1 MIKLFFFFLFKRTH
15 LGPTLHYV
23 HQRIVF
29 LNIVYCFRK
38 FNSHSKLI
46 CLVGECNYGGRVT
59 DEWDRRTLNTIL
71 VKFYCM
77 EVIAQKKHLFDPSG
91 IYYVPEVSDHDEFL
105 EYIRSFPMATA
116 PSVFGMNDNAD
127 IIKDQQE
134 TTSML
139 SSLLATQVRLIL

>member
-1 MIKLFFFFLFKRTH
+1 
-15 LGPTLHYV
+15 
-23 HQRIVF
+23 
-29 LNIVYCFRK
+29 
-38 FNSHSKLI
+38 
-46 CLVGECNYGGRVT
+46 
-59 DEWDRRTLNTIL
+59 
-71 VKFYCM
+71 M

-139 SSLLATQVRLIL
+139 SSLLATQVRLILWNLIFIWKFDFLILYLVSSCSLFRILK